1 MCMLYLGAD
10 HRGFKLKEQ
19 IKVYLD
25 EKKILYEDMGA
36 FEYNKDDDY
45 PDFAYAVAK
54 KVSEDLENNR
64 GIVMCGSGIGVNITA
79 NKVRGIRAALVWS
92 VEAVN
97 TLHDDNPNILSL
109 PGELVS
115 FDEAKKIIAIWIEQD
130 GKTLAERHKRRLEKI
145 ENIENNTKY

>member
-1 MCMLYLGAD
+1 MRMLYLGAD

-19 IKVYLD
+19 IKTYLD
-25 EKKILYEDMGA
+25 EKKISYEDMGA

-54 KVSEDLENNR
+54 KVSEDLKNNR

-79 NKVRGIRAALVWS
+79 NKVKGIRAALVWS
-92 VEAVN
+92 TEAADA
-97 TLHDDNPNILSL
+97 LQDDKPNILAL

-115 FDEAKKIIAIWIEQD
+115 FDETKKIIEIWMEQD
-130 GKTLAERHKRRLEKI
+130 KHVLEERHTRRLRKI
-145 ENIENNTKY
+145 ENIENNI